1 MNRLCFAILFL
12 LAFSCS
18 VKEDRT
24 VCPCFLSLKVLRQA
38 EDVFPGGAAWC
49 GLFDGDGT
57 VLTENSLRG
66 MNSRDTLL
74 AFGVAPRR
82 RISAVVSNR
91 RPQNGPVK
99 ASEGE
104 EFCALYAFRK
114 ELDCLGEEACD
125 SICTQNK
132 EFCTLTVQL
141 SAQALPL
148 AADLVLKVSAPFCGT
163 EFPSLRAARGNYS
176 YRLPFNP
183 AGVAV
188 VRIPRQAGEGLSI
201 SVEKPGRF
209 SSEIDLYSIMAA
221 SDYDWMK
228 ESLSDFAVTV
238 NLNSISGQ
246 CAVLDWE
253 IVDSGGRDF

>member
-24 VCPCFLSLKVLRQA
+24 ECPCFLSLKVLPQA
-38 EDVFPGGAAWC
+38 EHVFPGGAAWC
-49 GLFDGDGT
+49 GLFDGDGS
-57 VLTENSLRG
+57 VLTENSLGR
-66 MNSRDTLL
+66 MNVRDTLL
-74 AFGVAPRR
+74 AFEVAPRR
-82 RISAVVSNR
+82 RISAVVSNH
-91 RPQNGPVK
+91 RPQNGAVK

-114 ELDCLGEEACD
+114 ELDCLGEEARD
-125 SICTQNK
+125 SICIQNK

-141 SAQALPL
+141 SAQAVPL
-148 AADLVLKVSAPFCGT
+148 AEDLVLNVSAPFCGT
-163 EFPSLRAARGNYS
+163 EFPSLRAARGNYTC
-176 YRLPFNP
+176 RTPFNS

-188 VRIPRQAGEGLSI
+188 VRIPRQADVGLLI
-201 SVEKPGRF
+201 SVEKLGRF
-209 SSEIDLYSIMAA
+209 SSEIDLYTIMDT

-228 ESLSDFAVTV
+228 ESLSDFSVTV
-238 NLNSISGQ
+238 NLNSISGH

-253 IVDSGGRDF
+253 VVDSGNREF